1 MTLASL
7 VLLALQL
14 SIFLLVL
21 SIGLNA
27 DFGSAF
33 HLFVRPAAL
42 LRALLAMGVMV
53 PAFAVAMVVAFD
65 LPHAVE
71 VAIVAIA
78 LSPVPPFLP
87 LKAMKAG
94 GQQAYTVGLLVAASA
109 ISIAW
114 VPLVLHVISP
124 IFPTRLGMSPASIA
138 GLVAFSVLLPLAV
151 GILVRH
157 FLPNL
162 AGRAARPLMLTA
174 ALLLAIALIPVLVA
188 EWPAILSLIGDGT
201 VLALAALVAVGLT
214 AGHLLAG
221 AEPGERTVL
230 ALASGTRHPG
240 VAIAL
245 AHANFPDDKLVL
257 PAVLLYLVVCTLV
270 SIPYVQWARRG
281 WPREA

>member
-7 VLLALQL
+7 ILLALQS

-33 HLFVRPAAL
+33 QLFVRPAAL
-42 LRALLAMGVMV
+42 LRALVSMGVVV
-53 PAFAVAMVVAFD
+53 PAFAVAVVVAFE

-94 GQQAYTVGLLVAASA
+94 GRQAYTIGLLVAASA
-109 ISIAW
+109 ISIVW
-114 VPLVLHVISP
+114 VPLFLQLISP
-124 IFPTRLGMSPASIA
+124 LFPTRLGIQPASIA
-138 GLVAFSVLLPLAV
+138 KLVAFSVLLPLAT
-151 GILVRH
+151 GMLVRH
-157 FLPNL
+157 FLPAL
-162 AGRAARPLMLTA
+162 AGRTARPLMLTA
-174 ALLLAIALIPVLVA
+174 ALLIAVALIPVLVA
-188 EWPAILSLIGDGT
+188 EWRAILSLIGNGT

-214 AGHLLAG
+214 AGHLSAG
-221 AEPGERTVL
+221 SDSGERTVL

-240 VAIAL
+240 VAVAL

-270 SIPYVQWARRG
+270 SIPYVQWTRRG
-281 WPREA
+281 RPSEA